1 MKELTKYIIEKL
13 KVDKTVNINDN
24 KKYDPIT
31 PTDRKELVDAQ
42 EIVVEYLADNRFF
55 GSPKYFSVGK
65 SDDDILILW
74 VDKRKHSLINKISSD
89 LCKKLDCA
97 AGIDEEKGII
107 EFIV

>member
-1 MKELTKYIIEKL
+1 MKELTKYILEKL
-13 KVDKTVNINDN
+13 KIDKTVNIKSN
-24 KKYDPIT
+24 KRYNPII

-42 EIVVEYLADNRFF
+42 EVVLQYIEDNHFF
-55 GSPKYFSVGK
+55 GSPKYFQTGK

-74 VDKRKHSLINKISSD
+74 IDKRKHSLLDKISSD

-97 AGIDEEKGII
+97 AGIDKEKGII